1 MKRVLYGLNR
11 ARGKTGVVCFA
22 CCTGTKVKQ
31 ADVIL
36 LGFPLKWSMTEKV
49 HRNDLTYYAS
59 VSTVSPLLEFKVLA
73 GDRGQGNVGDGDRVF
88 GVFGYQRP
96 LGELELW
103 VG

>member
-36 LGFPLKWSMTEKV
+36 LGFPLKWSMTERV
-49 HRNDLTYYAS
+49 RRNDLTYYAS
-59 VSTVSPLLEFKVLA
+59 VSTVSSLLEFKVLA

-88 GVFGYQRP
+88 GYLRP